1 MHLPATSHNV
11 IHSLV
16 SVLCGHHF
24 SYQTCCRHV
33 SAKARLILL
42 FHLSHIYSICMQ
54 AGSHYS
60 LLTNAMYT
68 QQMYGAM
75 VVKSGCVFAQ
85 KAIMTVEAAGFNQGS
100 GH

>member
-1 MHLPATSHNV
+1 
-11 IHSLV
+11 
-16 SVLCGHHF
+16 
-24 SYQTCCRHV
+24 
-33 SAKARLILL
+33 
-42 FHLSHIYSICMQ
+42 MQ

-75 VVKSGCVFAQ
+75 AVKSGCVIAR
-85 KAIMTVEAAGFNQGS
+85 KAIITVEVAGFDRGS

>member
-11 IHSLV
+11 IHPLV

-42 FHLSHIYSICMQ
+42 FRISHIYSICMQ

-68 QQMYGAM
+68 QQMYGATA
-75 VVKSGCVFAQ
+75 VKSGCVIAQ
-85 KAIMTVEAAGFNQGS
+85 KAIMTVEAAGFDRGS